1 MSEPVLYATDTLTLA
16 QLKQTLKNAK
26 KFSKLGF
33 YVEAEETAA
42 GKFFVS
48 LYGPK
53 IQWRKRTVIV
63 WEIVDANKTGVSN

>member
-1 MSEPVLYATDTLTLA
+1 MSEPVLYAKDTLTLT
-16 QLKQTLKNAK
+16 QLKSTLKNVK

-33 YVEAEETAA
+33 YVEARETSDA
-42 GKFFVS
+42 KFITE

-53 IQWRKRTVIV
+53 IYWRRKSV

>member
-33 YVEAEETAA
+33 YVEVEETAA
-42 GKFFVS
+42 GKYITE

-53 IQWRKRTVIV
+53 IYWRRKSV
-63 WEIVDANKTGVSN
+63 WEIVDANKTRVSN

>member
-1 MSEPVLYATDTLTLA
+1 MSEPVLYATDTLTLV

-53 IQWRKRTVIV
+53 IYWRRRSV
-63 WEIVDANKTGVSN
+63 WEIVDANTTGVSN